1 MAVNFQ
7 EMLSQPTFSPTPAAD
22 KSGLVKNDLSSL
34 AETVG
39 FIAEGA
45 YGLQKAD
52 TLNKIETEVNRNV
65 EEYNRQS
72 PTVLAQAQLD
82 IKNLQSKLDDPNTPQ
97 DAIGSITKQIQDKG
111 QFLQNAYNQRK
122 IGAYEFSDRIS
133 TITREAINRN
143 PAYTKE
149 ILSKA
154 QEVLDVN
161 NISKKI
167 QMDTQL
173 YEDIR
178 KSSEAEKRDLEATA
192 EKLYGSKQGPFWKQ
206 DESGRMVPDYDKL
219 RQSIAESTKDLA
231 ISTTLERAVKNQKNW
246 TEYQVNELKSKGA
259 HWSVANNTY
268 RDTIAQISMI
278 SKDTTP
284 GLDKKTAM
292 LTVIDQALLKFNN
305 DYGQFTSDPDIAKAS
320 EFLNSHLNAMRTS
333 QIDQLTGKNAAE
345 ILDNNYKIYERSKQF
360 ELIGKGFN
368 FPAIEAM
375 SKVAPYY
382 RQGMLN
388 ANIETQMFNFMS
400 TATQSINE
408 SFKNAATDT
417 KTLTFINDTFKA
429 AGLNAGTPGNT
440 NLSIP
445 GAIVHNSI
453 KDVSA
458 GNVGQVPVF
467 KDTID
472 KYISYIN
479 FDNSVL
485 DPKNQKAQQQKQFLA
500 SDELFKQLA
509 DPKFKEASKQLDSY
523 QISKLNESLDNY
535 NTAVYNDF
543 VRFRQANPNQVARIS
558 QNWDGT
564 LVSTGGSEDF
574 HFKYLQRIN
583 TALKA
588 YAGLQGKNPNEVS
601 NEFYSRY
608 YGDIFTKETKD
619 LTIKAKPVEAGNID
633 LTNRPVVKNADG
645 SISTVRSMSFNDGQ
659 YEVLIPTVSDDGRI
673 MSTRD
678 AIKQY
683 YATDKHLGKFKTVE
697 EADAFAKKL
706 HEDQAKLYAPGTDNG
721 AATPGGGANKKVE
734 SMKTSYI
741 PKIISEANAGELDS
755 VLVKLMD
762 KESKGLHINPTTRQL
777 VESPKGAKG
786 ITQVMPA
793 TGVDPGYGVQPLKNQ
808 SEAEYK
814 RFGRDYF
821 IAMLREFD
829 GDAGKALA
837 AYNYGPVNVK
847 SLIKKHGSS
856 WFKSLP
862 AETQDYVAS
871 IL

>member
-7 EMLSQPTFSPTPAAD
+7 EILSQSNFVANPVAD
-22 KSGLVKNDLSSL
+22 KSGLVYNPLSNL
-34 AETVG
+34 AEGIGVTAAAG
-39 FIAEGA
+39 FGI
-45 YGLQKAD
+45 QKAD
-52 TLNKIETEVNRNV
+52 ALNKVETEINKNV
-65 EEYNRQS
+65 EEYNKQS
-72 PTVLAQAQLD
+72 PTVLAQTQLD
-82 IKNLQSKLDDPNTPQ
+82 IQNLQNKLNDPATPQ
-97 DAIGSITKQIQDKG
+97 DAIGSITKSIQDKG

-133 TITREAINRN
+133 TATREAINRN
-143 PAYTKE
+143 PGYTRE

-154 QEVLDVN
+154 QEILDVN

-167 QMDTQL
+167 QMDTAL
-173 YEDIR
+173 YADI
-178 KSSEAEKRDLEATA
+178 KQSAEAEKKQLDETAT
-192 EKLYGSKQGPFWKQ
+192 KLWGVMPFYKA
-206 DESGRMVPDYDKL
+206 DESGKMIPDYDKL
-219 RQSIAESTKDLA
+219 RQELPKAAQDFA
-231 ISTTLERAVKNQKNW
+231 VANVVANAVKTQKNW
-246 TEYQVNELKSKGA
+246 TEYQVNDMVSKNA
-259 HWSVANNTY
+259 HWSTANAYYYKTISELRSIASNTV
-268 RDTIAQISMI
+268 
-278 SKDTTP
+278 P
-284 GLDKKTAM
+284 GVDKKTAM
-292 LTVIDQALLKFNN
+292 LKVIDDTILDFNGKFA
-305 DYGQFTSDPDIAKAS
+305 QFSTNPEIKAASD
-320 EFLNSHLNAMRTS
+320 FLNNHLNAIKTS
-333 QIDQLTGKNAAE
+333 QIDQLTGKNAVE
-345 ILDNNYKIYERSKQF
+345 ILENNWKMYEKSKQF
-360 ELIGKGFN
+360 ELVSKGFN
-368 FPAIEAM
+368 FVAIDAM
-375 SKVAPYY
+375 AKVAPYY
-382 RQGMLN
+382 KQGMLN
-388 ANIETQMFNFMS
+388 ANMETQMFNFMS
-400 TATQSINE
+400 TAVDTINKG
-408 SFKNAATDT
+408 FANAGKDPT
-417 KTLTFINDTFKA
+417 TLNFINNTFKA
-429 AGLNAGTPGNT
+429 AGLDAGTPGNN

-445 GAIVHNSI
+445 GAIINNSI
-453 KDVSA
+453 KDASQ
-458 GNVGQVPVF
+458 GNLGQVPIF

-479 FDNSVL
+479 FDAANL
-485 DPKNQKAQQQKQFLA
+485 DPKNQKVQQQKQFLA

-523 QISKLNESLDNY
+523 QISKLGESLDNY

-583 TALKA
+583 TSLKA
-588 YAGLQGKNPNEVS
+588 YAGLQGKSPNEVS

-619 LTIKAKPVEAGNID
+619 LTIKAKPVETGNID
-633 LTNRPVVKNADG
+633 LTNRPVVKNTDG

-673 MSTRD
+673 MSTRE

-683 YATDKHLGKFKTVE
+683 YTTDKHLGKFKTVE

-706 HEDQAKLYAPGTDNG
+706 HEDQAKLYAPGTNNG

-741 PKIISEANAGELDS
+741 PKIISEANAGEVDPILI
-755 VLVKLMD
+755 KLMD
-762 KESKGLHINPTTRQL
+762 KESKGLHINPATRQL

-793 TGVDPGYGVQPLKNQ
+793 TGVDPGYGVQPLKNT
-808 SEAEYK
+808 SETEYK

-821 IAMLREFD
+821 IAMLKEFD

-847 SLIKKHGSS
+847 SLIKKHGST
-856 WFKSLP
+856 WFTKLP
-862 AETQDYVAS
+862 PETQDYVAS